1 MLSGRRNEKKKSGSK
16 VFKGIHLKF
25 EHETFLKLLQ
35 NLTAEVLTK
44 RVVLVTVLYRS
55 PNLENCKF
63 FDALINHKIYSI
75 FTGKTNLEKIT
86 FF

>member
-1 MLSGRRNEKKKSGSK
+1 MKKGKSGSK
-16 VFKGIHLKF
+16 FFKGIHLKLELEIF
-25 EHETFLKLLQ
+25 SKLLQ

-44 RVVLVTVLYRS
+44 RVVIVTVLYRS

-75 FTGKTNLEKIT
+75 FTGKTNLEKLT
-86 FF
+86 FFNWRF